1 MLRHPASYRDPS
13 GFIFKKDGL
22 YLRQINPSYF
32 EEYQAIKK
40 AGVFEAL
47 WSKGWLIP
55 HEEISSSVTEII
67 LEPEQID
74 FITYPYEW
82 SFTAYKHAAQLTL
95 RVQLFLLEKGFSL
108 KDGSAFNITFHK
120 GKAVFI
126 DTLSIERYRENEPWK
141 GLKQFNEHFFAPLV
155 LAKYYGSFY
164 LKTLQHRIDGF
175 PLKEAALLLPFSSKF
190 NPTIY
195 SHIHFLG
202 KKENK
207 KTGTL
212 VEDTT
217 HKGLSKMAQIKMLKS
232 LELHINDMSLK
243 ENTEWS
249 SYYQQTNYED
259 ASFELK
265 KNKISLWTQEVSA
278 QKVIDLGGNNGT
290 FSLEALKHA
299 QQVIVSDIDQ
309 SAIDYCYNQSIK
321 NKESRLIPLVADLL
335 QPAAGIGFNN
345 EERTSFINRVKGYEV
360 DMSMALALI
369 HHITLSGNVP
379 FKMSAAFFKSLSPYL
394 IIEFPDREDSWVQFI
409 LDSKR
414 DARHLFDDYN
424 LASFEKAYGNHFTI
438 LKKEKIHQTH
448 RTLFLMKRHEG

>member
-32 EEYQAIKK
+32 EAYQAIKK
-40 AGVFEAL
+40 AGIYEAL
-47 WSKGWLIP
+47 WRKGWLIP
-55 HEEISSSVTEII
+55 HKEIKSSATEVI
-67 LEPEQID
+67 LEPEQIN

-95 RVQLFLLEKGFSL
+95 RIQLFLLEKGFSL
-108 KDGSAFNITFHK
+108 KDGSAFNITFK
-120 GKAVFI
+120 NGKAIFI
-126 DTLSIERYRENEPWK
+126 DTLSIEPYREHEPWK
-141 GLKQFNEHFFAPLV
+141 ALQQFNENFFAPLT

-164 LKTLQHRIDGF
+164 LKSLQHRINGF
-175 PLKEAALLLPFSSKF
+175 PLKEASRLLPLSSKL
-190 NPTIY
+190 NATTY

-207 KTGTL
+207 ETGTL
-212 VEDTT
+212 VKDTK
-217 HKGLSKMAQIKMLKS
+217 HKGLSKSAQIKMLKS

-249 SYYQQTNYED
+249 TYYQQTNYED
-259 ASFELK
+259 AAFNLK
-265 KNKISLWTQEVSA
+265 KDRIASWTQEVSA
-278 QKVIDLGGNNGT
+278 KKVVDLGGNNGT
-290 FSLEALKHA
+290 FGIESLKHA

-309 SAIDYCYNQSIK
+309 SAIDHCYNQSIK
-321 NKESRLIPLVADLL
+321 NKEIRLIPVVTDLL

-345 EERTSFINRVKGYEV
+345 EERSSFINRIKAYHP
-360 DMSMALALI
+360 DLSMALALI

-379 FKMSAAFFKSLSPYL
+379 FEMSAAFFSSLSKYL

-414 DARHLFDDYN
+414 DARHLFNDYN
-424 LASFEKAYGNHFTI
+424 LAHFEKVYGDHFSI
-438 LKKEKIHQTH
+438 LKREKLPQTQ
-448 RTLFLMKRHEG
+448 RTLFLMKRYEG